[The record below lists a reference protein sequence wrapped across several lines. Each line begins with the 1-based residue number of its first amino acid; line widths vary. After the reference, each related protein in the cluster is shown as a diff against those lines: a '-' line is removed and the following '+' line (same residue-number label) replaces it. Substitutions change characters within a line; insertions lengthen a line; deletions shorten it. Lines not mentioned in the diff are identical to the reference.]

1 MQSNSQCS
9 GKQTLICQPASVEA
23 AAVSEM
29 LINHIIGLLAIS
41 GNMALYKYHY
51 SSPNPRGWGGG
62 GGSETKLPV
71 SVLETRAKHTNI

>member
-1 MQSNSQCS
+1 MF
-9 GKQTLICQPASVEA
+9 EA

-41 GNMALYKYHY
+41 GNLALYKYHY
-51 SSPNPRGWGGG
+51 SSPNPRGAGGG
-62 GGSETKLPV
+62 GGGERGESETKLPV